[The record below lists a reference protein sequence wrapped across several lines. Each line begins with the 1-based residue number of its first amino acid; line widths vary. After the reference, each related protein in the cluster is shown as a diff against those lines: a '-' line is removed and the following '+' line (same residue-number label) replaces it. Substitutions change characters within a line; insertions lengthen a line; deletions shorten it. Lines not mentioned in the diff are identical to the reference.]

1 MSSSGVRMLASFTSW
16 HGWDALVA
24 IGTLSLAGV
33 TFLLVWATVRLGKR
47 ALEETQAQW
56 RPVIAIHETRSIRRS
71 GSGSILAQH
80 TDLGL
85 SPRQD
90 GMDVVIENLGR
101 GPAIGISLF
110 TDPRQKA
117 HAHISLLAP
126 GDIAAAVV
134 PTAGDES
141 DPFALLISYSDISG
155 GGCTTRVIASRDA
168 RLGPKIEIQ
177 VFEFRP
183 PLGLAWSN
191 IVPRRWRAT
200 LTWPINKRILRRRGY
215 YIP

>member
-1 MSSSGVRMLASFTSW
+1 MDGTRSSRLARC
-16 HGWDALVA
+16 
-24 IGTLSLAGV
+24 AGV

-56 RPVIAIHETRSIRRS
+56 RPVIAIREKRSFQRS
-71 GSGSILAQH
+71 AGGRILAQH

-85 SPRQD
+85 SEQRN

-110 TDPRQKA
+110 TDPRKTA
-117 HAHISLLAP
+117 HAHISLLAA
-126 GDIAAAVV
+126 GDVAAAVI
-134 PTAGDES
+134 PTTGGES
-141 DPFALLISYSDISG
+141 DPFTLLISYSDISG
-155 GGCTTRVIASRDA
+155 GSCTTRVVASRDPK
-168 RLGPKIEIQ
+168 RGPKIELQ
-177 VFEFRP
+177 LFEIRP
-183 PLGLAWSN
+183 PLGLAWAN

-200 LTWPINKRILRRRGY
+200 LTWPINRWILRRRGY